1 VASDDAELQRR
12 TGLLRGTIVL
22 CVVTAHR
29 SRFGVDVRI
38 ISRPEEP
45 PAFIDFALLPGR
57 DHRAAPDYFPP
68 VGTALDAVMV
78 AFAPNGD
85 LRLDA
90 RPDMVE
96 EWREKGALPEG
107 PES

>member
-1 VASDDAELQRR
+1 MVSDDAELQRR

-45 PAFIDFALLPGR
+45 PAFIDFALLPGC

-68 VGTALDAVMV
+68 VGTELDAVVV
-78 AFAPNGD
+78 AFAPNGE

-90 RPDMVE
+90 RPDMVG
-96 EWREKGALPEG
+96 EWRGKGALPEG